1 MSKDQDQSPKTICV
15 GKIASPHGVRGLVK
29 ISPYCEDHSL
39 IEQVQSHKIK
49 IKSRSGKHLLAEIEG
64 INSREEVQAIQGA
77 ELFISR
83 DKLPELEDDNTY
95 YFEDLI
101 GMNAIDENGQDIG
114 KVVAVENYGAGD
126 LLAIQP
132 PANQSFLVPYNDDY
146 VGDVDLTR
154 KKLAVKNINMFKD

>member
-1 MSKDQDQSPKTICV
+1 MSKDQDQPSKAICV

-29 ISPYCEDHSL
+29 ISPYCEDTSL

-64 INSREEVQAIQGA
+64 INSREEVQAIQGT

-83 DKLPELEDDNTY
+83 DKLPEIEDDDTF

-101 GMNAIDENGQDIG
+101 GLKTIDEDGNETGKVIAVHNFGAGELLEIRLKAGQDI
-114 KVVAVENYGAGD
+114 
-126 LLAIQP
+126 
-132 PANQSFLVPYNDDY
+132 LVPFADEYIP
-146 VGDVDLTR
+146 DVSETITLR
-154 KKLAVKNINMFKD
+154 NYEALLV